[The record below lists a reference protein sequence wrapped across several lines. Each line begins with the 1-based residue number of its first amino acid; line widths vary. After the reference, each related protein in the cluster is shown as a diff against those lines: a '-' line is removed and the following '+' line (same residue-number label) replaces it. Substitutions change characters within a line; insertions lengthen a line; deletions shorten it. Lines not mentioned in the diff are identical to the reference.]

1 MGMKVWIVCVPCE
14 DTYYDGHPTGEV
26 FTDKAK
32 AEQYIAEKNNALTNR
47 DTWFKEA
54 GINDPFALYLTEGEL
69 K

>member
-1 MGMKVWIVCVPCE
+1 MKVWIVCEPCE

-32 AEQYIAEKNNALTNR
+32 AEQYIAEKNGDPNDSYLLFGER
-47 DTWFKEA
+47 VPRSDT
-54 GINDPFALYLTEGEL
+54 FALYLTEGEL

>member
-1 MGMKVWIVCVPCE
+1 MKVWIVCIPCE

-32 AEQYIAEKNNALTNR
+32 AEKYITEKNG
-47 DTWFKEA
+47 DP
-54 GINDPFALYLTEGEL
+54 NDPFALYLTEGEL

>member
-1 MGMKVWIVCVPCE
+1 MKVWIVCKPCE

-32 AEQYIAEKNNALTNR
+32 AEQYITKKNG
-47 DTWFKEA
+47 D
-54 GINDPFALYLTEGEL
+54 INDPFFLTFALYLKEGEL